1 MTRSRRLPA
10 DDPHRAALRRRVAR
24 LKVAAWAA
32 AAGVWLALWTLVGG
46 SVAGTTTVT
55 PAPPAAN
62 GQESGATD
70 LFGAGSTLGAGS
82 STPVLRSHGS

>member
-1 MTRSRRLPA
+1 MTPTRDHPAHNPPHTPLQRRI
-10 DDPHRAALRRRVAR
+10 HS

-32 AAGVWLALWTLVGG
+32 TAGIWLALWTLVSGA
-46 SVAGTTTVT
+46 VAGTTAPT
-55 PAPPAAN
+55 PAQPAAS

-70 LFGAGSTLGAGS
+70 LFSGGSTLGTGS